1 MRVHSLS
8 YRCDVRTVQA
18 RQRETPT
25 IPHRLNQQCAVSA
38 KNRVWAGDL
47 TFVPTGTGR
56 LRAVLPESELVQ

>member
-8 YRCDVRTVQA
+8 YRCYVRTVQA
-18 RQRETPT
+18 QQHETPT
-25 IPHRLNQQCAVSA
+25 IPNRFNQQFAVLT